1 MSGREGGKLKP
12 LKQPKKEKKELD
24 EVSAKTIIKE
34 LFRRVLKFIFS
45 FAGGYGAAK
54 EEQRAAEKVGRSSQN
69 SRAKRT
75 SK

>member
-24 EVSAKTIIKE
+24 DVSARTKKRS
-34 LFRRVLKFIFS
+34 LFMSFKIHFF

-54 EEQRAAEKVGRSSQN
+54 EEQRATEKARRSSQN
-69 SRAKRT
+69 SRSKRT
-75 SK
+75 S